1 MNILIVDDNHE
12 MRRMVKSLIGD
23 LAEELY
29 ECKDGREALAAYAE
43 HLPEW
48 VLMDIKMDG
57 LDGLIATRQIK
68 EAHPEAQVM
77 ILTNDDDADL
87 RAAAREA
94 GACAYVS
101 KEDLLEVRR
110 ILGERT

>member
-1 MNILIVDDNHE
+1 MNILIVEDNE
-12 MRRMVKSLIGD
+12 QMRRAVKSIIGD

-29 ECKDGREALAAYAE
+29 ECGDGREALSAYAE

-48 VLMDIKMDG
+48 VLMDIKMVEVDG
-57 LDGLIATRQIK
+57 LAATRQIK
-68 EAHPEAQVM
+68 AAFPEAKVM

-110 ILGERT
+110 ILGARK